1 MSLAPSKPGLP
12 TAMPPWHRFGA
23 TLMLVAM
30 ALLAALFWAEVIR
43 LLVVG

>member
-12 TAMPPWHRFGA
+12 NAMTSRHRFGA
-23 TLMLVAM
+23 TLMLAVM
-30 ALLAALFWAEVIR
+30 GLLAALFWAGVIR